1 MYSQDKID
9 IALQVYHQ
17 CGSVINT
24 VRILGYPTEKT
35 LYTWIKNEGV
45 KKPPRKASD
54 NINTETH
61 PRNPPVEVKLDAI
74 HRCFELGEGIKY
86 ISEEIGYSRA
96 SIYAWRRKYLQG
108 GTTALM
114 NDKNIK
120 PGTLKEGT
128 RDSLNAETQMLRA
141 RLDDMQSLGLAA

>member
-1 MYSQDKID
+1 MYSQDKIN

-86 ISEEIGYSRA
+86 IRGD
-96 SIYAWRRKYLQG
+96 WL
-108 GTTALM
+108 
-114 NDKNIK
+114 
-120 PGTLKEGT
+120 
-128 RDSLNAETQMLRA
+128 
-141 RLDDMQSLGLAA
+141 